1 MLELYQYITGSALN
15 LIRFLC
21 IISLTSFLFTALIFG
36 GISYLIE
43 KFFQCY
49 SAHHIAKLKAMV
61 ETYDDLDDEDKDYLN
76 KDN

>member
-1 MLELYQYITGSALN
+1 MLEFYQYITGSILN
-15 LIRFLC
+15 LLRFLC
-21 IISLTSFLFTALIFG
+21 VFYLSMFVFTALSFG

-61 ETYDDLDDEDKDYLN
+61 ETYDDLDEDDEKN
-76 KDN
+76 